1 MRVEN
6 LLKGLTYHFDE
17 PSGLYSKIKDY
28 PFYSIPHDGISKFGD
43 EVSGVY
49 HRVCWFWKQDI
60 LFTFLFAQNERRS

>member
-17 PSGLYSKIKDY
+17 PSGLYRKIKDY
-28 PFYSIPHDGISKFGD
+28 PFYSITHDGISKFGD

-49 HRVCWFWKQDI
+49 HKRC
-60 LFTFLFAQNERRS
+60 